1 MTMTH
6 TVRESGQ
13 WQHTLTVEVP
23 ADEVEN
29 RLLAVARR
37 FQQAVSMPGFR
48 KGKVP
53 LDRVRQDYAA
63 EIERD
68 FLERFIPEAAQAAI
82 HDAELRAVV
91 PPSVQNLRF
100 TPGQPLSFEAIVDV
114 APQIQVKDWKGF
126 ALTRRVR
133 PVTEEAVDAMLDQ
146 LRQESAVF
154 ADVRR
159 PAGAGDIVLLDTQR
173 LDANGRRLSGTRAK
187 GTRIQLGAPEL
198 LPDLEAGLAGAEAGQ
213 ERTLAVRYPDDYRQ
227 QELAGQQVRYIVH
240 VRAIQEKKLRELD
253 DTFARELFGLE
264 TLALLR
270 ERVRRNLEG
279 EDAQRVRRELEAQAI
294 EELVRRHSVDLSP
307 RLVSYMLEQVVHEQ
321 VGHREISGDLHK
333 QLEDHYRPGVER
345 SLRRE
350 LLLSALAKQE
360 SIEVTAD
367 EVAEQIQ
374 RLVDADPKNA
384 ARVRQHY
391 ASVERRR
398 SLAESILERKALEL
412 VIGASQVRDEP
423 VQLAGTGASG
433 PASGAV

>member
-1 MTMTH
+1 MTH

-23 ADEVEN
+23 ADEVED

-114 APQIQVKDWKGF
+114 APQVQVKDWKGF
-126 ALTRRVR
+126 ALTRRGR

-173 LDANGRRLSGTRAK
+173 LDANGRRLAGTRAK

-227 QELAGQQVRYIVH
+227 QELAGQEVRYIVH

-279 EDAQRVRRELEAQAI
+279 EDAQRVRRELEAQAV

-350 LLLSALAKQE
+350 ILLSALAKQE

-367 EVAEQIQ
+367 EVGEQIQ

-391 ASVERRR
+391 ASAERRR

-412 VIGASQVRDEP
+412 VIGASQVRDEVGQP
-423 VQLAGTGASG
+423 AGTGPTG
-433 PASGAV
+433 PASGAA

>member
-1 MTMTH
+1 MTH

-23 ADEVEN
+23 ADEVES
-29 RLLAVARR
+29 RLIAVARR

-53 LDRVRQDYAA
+53 LERVRQDYAA

-82 HDAELRAVV
+82 RDAALHAVV

-100 TPGQPLSFEAIVDV
+100 TPGQPLSFEAVVDV
-114 APQIQVKDWKGF
+114 APQLQVKDWKGF
-126 ALTRRVR
+126 ALTRHVR
-133 PVTEEAVDAMLDQ
+133 PVTEAAVDAMLAQ
-146 LRQESAVF
+146 LREESAVF

-159 PAGAGDIVLLDTQR
+159 PAGAGDILLLDTQR
-173 LDANGRRLSGTRAK
+173 LDANARRLAGTRSK

-198 LPDLEAGLAGAEAGQ
+198 LPDLEAGLSGAEAGQ
-213 ERTLAVRYPDDYRQ
+213 ERTLTVRYPDDYRQ

-240 VRAIQEKKLRELD
+240 VRAIQEKKLRGLD
-253 DTFARELFGLE
+253 DTFAKDVFGLE
-264 TLALLR
+264 TLEQLR

-279 EDAQRVRRELEAQAI
+279 EDAQRGRRELEAQAI
-294 EELVRRHSVDLSP
+294 DELVRRHPVDLSP

-321 VGHREISGDLHK
+321 VGEREVSEDLHK
-333 QLEDHYRPGVER
+333 QLEEHYRPGVER

-350 LLLSALAKQE
+350 LLLMALAKQE
-360 SIEVTAD
+360 GIDVTPE

-374 RLVDADPKNA
+374 RLVDSDPKNA

-391 ASVERRR
+391 ASADRRR
-398 SLAESILERKALEL
+398 SLAESIVERKALDL
-412 VIGASQVRDEP
+412 VIAASQVRDEAVP
-423 VQLAGTGASG
+423 EPAGA
-433 PASGAV
+433 A